1 MNEKPECD
9 SCCAGAAPYF
19 MCRDKAC
26 FCHVEKHLKA
36 IKTPVNL
43 GYNDP
48 TPRKALKKLGVKR

>member
-9 SCCAGAAPYF
+9 PCCAGSAPYF
-19 MCRDKAC
+19 LCRDKQC

-36 IKTPVNL
+36 IKTPVSL

-48 TPRKALKKLGVKR
+48 TVRKVLKKLGAKR